1 MGLTEALITRLT
13 RMCLLKS
20 HPQIQSW
27 TLWSVTKAADS
38 VDRPPASESK
48 TIWVSM
54 QRFTLY
60 PTLSLWLI
68 SYKIKKETFSASVAR
83 LLLVS
88 KLGDVS
94 EGTLEIQDFLSFF
107 FFLKLKM
114 ESKKEDL
121 IANTSVVL
129 NVPGT
134 VVSPLLVLTQS

>member
-1 MGLTEALITRLT
+1 
-13 RMCLLKS
+13 
-20 HPQIQSW
+20 
-27 TLWSVTKAADS
+27 
-38 VDRPPASESK
+38 
-48 TIWVSM
+48 M

-94 EGTLEIQDFLSFF
+94 EGTLEKIFFLSF